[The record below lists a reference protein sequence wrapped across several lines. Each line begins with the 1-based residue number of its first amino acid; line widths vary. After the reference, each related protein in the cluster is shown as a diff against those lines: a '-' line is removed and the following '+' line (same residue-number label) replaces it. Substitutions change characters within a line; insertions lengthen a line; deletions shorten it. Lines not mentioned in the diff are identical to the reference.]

1 MENFDVLVLGG
12 GLSGVSAALRAAQL
26 GGSVC
31 LIERGC
37 LGKAGFQ
44 RRNGLFMENNITP
57 LMSWE
62 EYGKVL
68 SSETEIYSQA
78 LREKLNVAGVSVIEG
93 EGRLASSTE
102 ISVQKNEGEHL
113 LLKGKSVIL
122 AYGSNTRF
130 PSTLP
135 HEDGVV
141 ISIEEVSELSALP
154 ENVLIMGGGSFAS
167 ETALGLRKRG
177 CKVFLCYEEKELF
190 PEMDDDF
197 NVEIQRQLKAK
208 KISF

>member
-1 MENFDVLVLGG
+1 MLVLGG

-44 RRNGLFMENNITP
+44 RRNGLFMKNNITP
-57 LMSWE
+57 SMSWE

-113 LLKGKSVIL
+113 LLKGKSIIL
-122 AYGSNTRF
+122 AYGSEARF
-130 PSTLP
+130 SSTLP
-135 HEDGVV
+135 HEEGVV
-141 ISIEEVSELSALP
+141 ISIDEVAHLP
-154 ENVLIMGGGSFAS
+154 VLPRKVLVVGGGLFAVKP
-167 ETALGLRKRG
+167 L
-177 CKVFLCYEEKELF
+177 
-190 PEMDDDF
+190 
-197 NVEIQRQLKAK
+197 
-208 KISF
+208 